1 MGIRV
6 NLPYGG
12 SANSS
17 PPPCGEGSEVGVE
30 SGGTALPQPPDSP
43 PQPSASRNRVYA
55 GFGHSIKRSKSATAD
70 FDWGEGKAAA
80 QPWFSLTH
88 MGATTGRL
96 VPALCA
102 AALVVVVTMQA
113 RAQGA
118 PPPGDGRD
126 LMATACSQ
134 CHPLN
139 VIRSIREGTEGWKRH
154 VYNMVTRGAQL
165 NAREAD
171 MVVAYLAANFGPTAP
186 AASAAKVTLPGGPGK
201 DLVEARCTACH
212 DLERV
217 AVIKRQKA
225 DWPAVVANM
234 IGRGAVATPD
244 EAQAITSYLA
254 SHFGGE

>member
-1 MGIRV
+1 MGR
-6 NLPYGG
+6 
-12 SANSS
+12 SAGV
-17 PPPCGEGSEVGVE
+17 PPATHFLSYLSERADGTPALQPAMGRSAGVPPATYFLSYLSE
-30 SGGTALPQPPDSP
+30 RAGGTPALQS
-43 PQPSASRNRVYA
+43 V
-55 GFGHSIKRSKSATAD
+55 
-70 FDWGEGKAAA
+70 
-80 QPWFSLTH
+80 
-88 MGATTGRL
+88 MGRL

-102 AALVVVVTMQA
+102 AAFAIAALAVVAPA

-118 PPPGDGRD
+118 LPPGEGRD

-139 VIRSIREGTEGWKRH
+139 VIRSMREGAEGWKRH

-171 MVVAYLAANFGPTAP
+171 IVVAYLAANFGPTATP
-186 AASAAKVTLPGGPGK
+186 AASAATVTLPGGPGK

-225 DWPAVVANM
+225 DWPALVANM
-234 IGRGAVATPD
+234 VGRGAVATPD
-244 EAQAITSYLA
+244 EVQAITSYLV